1 MNTANTTSSEKKD
14 SAIQLSVN
22 YEKMAELF
30 LYPMKDSYKN
40 TIIDIYNS
48 LLKIIPESAATMNPF
63 IEFLSR
69 SSLTA
74 IQELF
79 LRSFDVQAIT
89 TLDIGFTLFGEDY
102 KRGQL
107 LVHLNKEHRDAGN
120 DCNTELS
127 DHLPN
132 VLKLIQKMKD
142 DVMRVEIAS
151 RLVIPAIVK
160 MIEEFSN
167 EKIEKKDV
175 VYKKNYK
182 SILDY
187 SQDYRTVYQHVLEAL
202 LIVLK
207 NDFGSDGLQ
216 DELQMQEGAHEI
228 GACQINSGC
237 SCSSSIKDYGQ
248 IIETEMLI
256 EKE

>member
-1 MNTANTTSSEKKD
+1 MNTTNKTNKENRI
-14 SAIQLSVN
+14 SAIQLTGN
-22 YEKMAELF
+22 YVKLAELF
-30 LYPMKDSYKN
+30 LYPIDESFKN
-40 TIIDIYNS
+40 NVNDIYNS
-48 LLKIIPESAATMNPF
+48 LLETIPEAAEAMNPF
-63 IEFLSR
+63 MAFLSR
-69 SSLTA
+69 SSFTA
-74 IQELF
+74 MQELF

-120 DCNTELS
+120 DCQTELS

-142 DVMRVEIAS
+142 EVMRAEIAS
-151 RLVIPAIVK
+151 RLVIPAVVK

-187 SQDYRTVYQHVLEAL
+187 SQDYRTVYQALLEAL

-207 NDFGSDGLQ
+207 KDFGCEAQQ
-216 DELQMQEGAHEI
+216 DELQMEKDVPEI
-228 GACQINSGC
+228 GACQINSTC

-256 EKE
+256 EKD